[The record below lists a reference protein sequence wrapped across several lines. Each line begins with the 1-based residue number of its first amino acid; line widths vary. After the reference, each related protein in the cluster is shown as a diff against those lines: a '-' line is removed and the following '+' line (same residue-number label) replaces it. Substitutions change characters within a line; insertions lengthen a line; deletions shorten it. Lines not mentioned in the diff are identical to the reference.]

1 MHIFAWKQGLKTGC
15 YYLRTKASVTAQ
27 KFTVDPRFLKGDHEA
42 DTTEEKTAEETPEQ
56 KVERVKTEKQA
67 ERQALK
73 DRLAREYEESVQ
85 KNKEALENGDGEG
98 CLMCSG

>member
-1 MHIFAWKQGLKTGC
+1 
-15 YYLRTKASVTAQ
+15 LRTKASVTAQ
-27 KFTVDPRFLKGDHEA
+27 KFTVDPRFLKGEDES
-42 DTTEEKTAEETPEQ
+42 DVTEEKTAEETPEQ
-56 KVERVKTEKQA
+56 KTDRVKA

-85 KNKEALENGDGEG
+85 KNKEDLEKGDGEG